1 MWLPWQKSSA
11 LQIHDTSSQ
20 QPHSHFSCSSFKD
33 IQTLFLEEPPATTA
47 TITKPKPSTTIF
59 HRVTLA
65 NSLLR
70 AWSTHL
76 LNQPSKLTN
85 SPSQTYA
92 SRAGEPDSRA
102 AKSDVRAVEMDSRA
116 KEMVSSV
123 IVPRA
128 EQRVVVYFTSL
139 RVVRS
144 TFEDCKTVRSIL
156 RGFKVA
162 LDERDVSMDS
172 GFLRELRR
180 VTGRTNGLTLPRVFV
195 NGRYVGGAEEVRWLH
210 ESGELKK
217 LLEGLPAS
225 DSLRQCHVCGD
236 HRFVLCGE
244 CSGARKVYEEKGGF
258 KTCTAC
264 NESGLI
270 RCFSCSC

>member
-1 MWLPWQKSSA
+1 MWLPWQKSST
-11 LQIHDTSSQ
+11 LQIHNTPSQ

-33 IQTLFLEEPPATTA
+33 IQALFLEEPSTT
-47 TITKPKPSTTIF
+47 TVTKPKVSTVF

-76 LNQPSKLTN
+76 LNQPPKLTN

-92 SRAGEPDSRA
+92 SRATEPDPRA
-102 AKSDVRAVEMDSRA
+102 ENIDARA
-116 KEMVSSV
+116 KETVSQV

-180 VTGRTNGLTLPRVFV
+180 VTGRVNGLSLPRVFV

-225 DSLRQCHVCGD
+225 DSLRECHVCGD